1 MENNLIKQLLVLM
14 KLKQMKLLVKIIV
27 QKEPKQFNN
36 MFQFLIKKYKS
47 LNFLQLKILIQSLKF
62 NKNRISM
69 KILNILIHHGRKLIR
84 KKV

>member
-14 KLKQMKLLVKIIV
+14 KPKQMKLLVKITV

-62 NKNRISM
+62 NKNKISM